1 MAPVSVA
8 ALGEQ
13 SRIAGE
19 AMNLSVAGMLVRSAA
34 ACAPGSEVFC
44 DVALP
49 DGVSRLKGRVTRLQ
63 TLNEGTGMAIQFLDL
78 TEQDAAMLHDL
89 VERRSLSMGTP
100 GPGPLPSVIIADDI
114 GSDLGALTDNTE
126 VGPAPVPVS
135 PRPTWFAS
143 PAVIGTAVA
152 CALGVAALAWFLA
165 ERPAVEMSAA
175 PGGAVQAAA
184 PRPSIVP
191 PAPQLVP
198 PPPVIV
204 PTPPRVVPIDNPVL
218 AAAVGQL
225 KGKGKG
231 LSPRSKRPRPPA
243 ALTFDPSTQQYRL
256 AESVALD
263 LGGARLTNV
272 AGLSA
277 IPRANLRG
285 IDVAVI
291 PEATEMRVE
300 LAQPEADSQYGIQ
313 ITPSWKTVT
322 AISEKT
328 AAGFTIKFGSAAPES
343 ARIDWFLV
351 R

>member
-1 MAPVSVA
+1 M
-8 ALGEQ
+8 GER
-13 SRIAGE
+13 SRISGE

-63 TLNEGTGMAIQFLDL
+63 TLTDGTGMAIQFLDL
-78 TEQDAAMLHDL
+78 SEQDRALLQDV
-89 VERRSLSMGTP
+89 VERRSVSSGTP

-114 GSDLGALTDNTE
+114 GSDLGALAETTE
-126 VGPAPVPVS
+126 VGPAPARVS
-135 PRPTWFAS
+135 PPPTWFAS
-143 PAVIGTAVA
+143 PAVIGTAIG
-152 CALGVAALAWFLA
+152 CALAVAGLAWYFSSDPTTVLSSVVHGGGTQSGA
-165 ERPAVEMSAA
+165 RASIVPA
-175 PGGAVQAAA
+175 PPQ
-184 PRPSIVP
+184 IVP
-191 PAPQLVP
+191 PAPI
-198 PPPVIV
+198 IV
-204 PTPPRVVPIDNPVL
+204 PTPPRVVPVDNPVL

-225 KGKGKG
+225 KDERRLQKN
-231 LSPRSKRPRPPA
+231 KRPRPPA

-272 AGLSA
+272 AGLNAST
-277 IPRANLRG
+277 RANLRG
-285 IDVAVI
+285 IDVSVT
-291 PEATEMRVE
+291 PDATEMHVQ
-300 LAQPEADSQYGIQ
+300 LPAPEADSQYGIQ

-328 AAGFTIKFGSAAPES
+328 AAGFTIKFGSPAPES